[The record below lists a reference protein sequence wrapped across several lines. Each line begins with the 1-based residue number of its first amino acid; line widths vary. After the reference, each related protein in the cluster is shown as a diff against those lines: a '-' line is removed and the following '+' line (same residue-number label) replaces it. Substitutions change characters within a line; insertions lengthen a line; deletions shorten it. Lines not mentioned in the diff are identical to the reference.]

1 MLERKKKRNSL
12 PAVRA
17 LLCSSAFLLIA
28 TTSAHANTL
37 GTLSI
42 PSTNASPDTETGVNA
57 AILNSSQN
65 ELDVVANRTV
75 TLGRDDTLAH
85 LLVREGIAKAQ
96 REAAL
101 RALEDF
107 IDVAEIPAGS
117 RIELSVRGAEPAKR
131 QLVALH
137 LRTGSSGDLTVV
149 AGEDG
154 AFRPLDK
161 SKTPAK
167 SWSVGVTT
175 RNGSVTHGL
184 KADLAAARVPE
195 KVADDVIA
203 AFSYDPDIPAKP
215 SKGSTF
221 TVVYETASA
230 GATPL
235 GSGLQP
241 AQGQATHVLRYAE
254 LSIYGQDHRVYRYET
269 QSGAV
274 AFMEESGRGFMPLE
288 LGAPVRDAKMTSP
301 WGWRI
306 HPVLKTRKFH
316 KGVDFAAPKGT
327 PVYAA
332 EDGVVEVAGWRG
344 NYGRYMRV
352 KHNERVD
359 TAYAHLSKFAAGLH
373 AGSTVRKGQVIAYI
387 GASGLATGN
396 HLYYEVLVDRK
407 QVDPLRNVMVRV
419 DLDGT
424 SLASFQTYVS
434 ELSQAAQP

>member
-1 MLERKKKRNSL
+1 MLERKKKRQPL
-12 PAVRA
+12 PAARA
-17 LLCSSAFLLIA
+17 LFCSSAFLLIA
-28 TTSAHANTL
+28 ASAAHANTL

-42 PSTNASPDTETGVNA
+42 PSSNVSPDTETGVNA

-65 ELDVVANRTV
+65 DLPSNLDVVANRTV
-75 TLGRDDTLAH
+75 TLGRDDTLAR

-101 RALEDF
+101 RALGDF
-107 IDVAEIPAGS
+107 VDVAEIPAGS

-131 QLVALH
+131 RLVALH
-137 LRTGSSGDLTVV
+137 LRTGSSEDLTIV

-161 SKTPAK
+161 TETPAK

-184 KADLAAARVPE
+184 KTDLAAARVPDE
-195 KVADDVIA
+195 VADDVMA
-203 AFSYDPDIPAKP
+203 AFSYDPDIPPKP
-215 SKGSTF
+215 SKGSKF

-230 GATPL
+230 GATPK
-235 GSGLQP
+235 
-241 AQGQATHVLRYAE
+241 HVLRYAQ

-269 QSGAV
+269 QGGAV
-274 AFMEESGRGFMPLE
+274 AFMEESGRGYMPLQ
-288 LGAPVRDAKMTSP
+288 LGSPVRDAKMTSP
-301 WGWRI
+301 WGWRV
-306 HPVLKTRKFH
+306 HPVLKVRKFH
-316 KGVDFAAPKGT
+316 RGVDFAAPKGT
-327 PVYAA
+327 PVYAT

-352 KHNERVD
+352 KHNERVE

-373 AGSTVRKGQVIAYI
+373 AGSKVRKGQVIAYI

-407 QVDPLRNVMVRV
+407 QVDPQRSVTVRV

-424 SLASFQTYVS
+424 SLASFQSYVT
-434 ELSQAAQP
+434 ELSQAARP

>member
-1 MLERKKKRNSL
+1 MLERKKKRRRL
-12 PAVRA
+12 PVAGA

-28 TTSAHANTL
+28 TSAAHANTL

-42 PSTNASPDTETGVNA
+42 PSSNVSPGTETDVNA

-65 ELDVVANRTV
+65 DLPNNLDVVANRTV
-75 TLGRDDTLAH
+75 TLGRDDTLAR

-101 RALEDF
+101 RALGDF
-107 IDVAEIPAGS
+107 VDVAEIPAGS
-117 RIELSVRGAEPAKR
+117 QIELSMRGTEPAKR

-137 LRTGSSGDLTVV
+137 LRTGRTGDLTIV

-161 SKTPAK
+161 TKTPAK

-184 KADLAAARVPE
+184 KTDLAAARVPE
-195 KVADDVIA
+195 EIADDVIA

-215 SKGSTF
+215 SKGSKF

-230 GATPL
+230 GAMPK
-235 GSGLQP
+235 
-241 AQGQATHVLRYAE
+241 HVLRYAQ

-269 QSGAV
+269 QGGAV
-274 AFMEESGRGFMPLE
+274 AFMEESGRGYMPLQ
-288 LGAPVRDAKMTSP
+288 LGAPVRGAKMTSP
-301 WGWRI
+301 WGWRV
-306 HPVLKTRKFH
+306 HPVLKVRKFH

-327 PVYAA
+327 PVYAT

-344 NYGRYMRV
+344 NYGRYMRM
-352 KHNERVD
+352 KHNERVE

-373 AGSTVRKGQVIAYI
+373 AGSKVRKGQVIAYI

-396 HLYYEVLVDRK
+396 HLYYEVLVDNQ
-407 QVDPLRNVMVRV
+407 QVDPLQSVMVRV

-424 SLASFQTYVS
+424 SLTSFQSYVT
-434 ELSQAAQP
+434 ELSQAAAQP